1 MKGAKQVKN
10 VVDANDKARD
20 EVTRK
25 KLADIEALPVGGE
38 LSAADAE
45 GSAKESTVPGGAG
58 PPALS
63 TLDDVVMEPDVAA
76 SGQARGAEGEGA
88 AVPRL
93 TVEQNGAEIRRVCME
108 AAVADQQAAAL
119 AAIAAGPAAATV
131 PGVRRGAPEGTN
143 GREGQ
148 GIGCGVFDA
157 MYTPAEGDL
166 PFSRYGRKYKSSN
179 EWSAVAEQQ
188 YEKMLA
194 DLVVGAAALGLGQT
208 VRLFKVAWQGNELSR
223 DAIVQVLQQV
233 MAPAGEVQGTLGVL
247 SELFDNGGVRANGG
261 EAVLGR
267 GGGIYV
273 PMIMKHLNVV
283 GEKDAEHLK
292 LWGGVR
298 PGYSDDS
305 GPGGADEV
313 TQLWDCPAGYF
324 TVGVPMLMGDGREV
338 VHNLC
343 IEMSWW
349 TLETTQ
355 EPEKLGCLRGEWRI
369 PGVDVRKREETQVV
383 RLARSLEKLGDEYR
397 GIKMQLRQEWVNGVK
412 LQMIWGVSP
421 SGMRRQAEQVAGK
434 LPFGVYIEWLGE
446 QRLLQTGK
454 PDLLIAEKGQWG
466 KAGGATS
473 ISQMREEENPRK
485 LVIKP
490 LAKHLQ
496 GPVWGGKL
504 QEALEGCGFDGV
516 QSVGFSEDRSP
527 GYRRR
532 GVVAFVVFETPEQRD
547 AVLETDKVIWAL
559 FTPDF
564 QCENKRIELKA
575 ADTEWSSAQVG
586 GRKDAGG
593 SKSKRTRSETIVV
606 PKPNRLGIGGG
617 QVRGRDS
624 GGGSGPTIM
633 DENTGKVMDRGGEEA
648 IKKMEQEAS
657 DKLVKKMGEQMN
669 QMFASLAV
677 KQEVENSRLKEE
689 NQQMQRQL
697 VEQNNRIEQ
706 QSNMMDQRSD
716 RMEQMMGMLMRQM
729 GMEQPG
735 SPPEYQP
742 AVVTPVKG
750 SRVAVVVPPL
760 PGAGGPSSM
769 VKKARSAVEPGQQG
783 TEAIAEMARHNQ
795 AMKEARL
802 ATDPNFGQLDAE
814 EVAEMVRRNQVM
826 KKALQDCMEQGAGMT
841 QFMQQRG
848 HHEVV
853 GMIESG
859 GVSPPE
865 AK

>member
-1 MKGAKQVKN
+1 MIAKKQIGEMVKGAKQVKN

-20 EVTRK
+20 EVERK
-25 KLADIEALPVGGE
+25 KLADIEALPAGGG

-45 GSAKESTVPGGAG
+45 GSAKGITVPGGTG

-63 TLDDVVMEPDVAA
+63 TLDDVVMEPADAA

-88 AVPRL
+88 AVPRQ
-93 TVEQNGAEIRRVCME
+93 TVEQVGAEVRRVCME

-148 GIGCGVFDA
+148 GIGCGVFDV

-188 YEKMLA
+188 WEEMLS
-194 DLVVGAAALGLGQT
+194 DVRKERLGLGQT

-223 DAIVQVLQQV
+223 EAIVQVLQQV
-233 MAPAGEVQGTLGVL
+233 MAPAGVVQGTLGVL
-247 SELFDNGGVRANGG
+247 SELFDNSGVRANGG

-273 PMIMKHLNVV
+273 PMIMKHLNVE
-283 GEKDAEHLK
+283 GEKDAENLK

-305 GPGGADEV
+305 GPGGADDV

-355 EPEKLGCLRGEWRI
+355 EPEKLGCLRGVWKI
-369 PGVDVRKREETQVV
+369 TGVDVRKREETQVV
-383 RLARSLEKLGDEYR
+383 RLARSLEKLGDEYK
-397 GIKMQLRQEWVNGVK
+397 GIKLQLRQEWVNGVK

-421 SGMRRQAEQVAGK
+421 PLMTRQAEMVAQK
-434 LPFGVYIEWLGE
+434 LPYGVHIEWLGE

-454 PDLLIAEKGQWG
+454 PDLLIAEKGQWS
-466 KAGGATS
+466 KAGGAIS

-504 QEALEGCGFDGV
+504 QEALEGCGFTGV
-516 QSVGFSEDRSP
+516 QSVGFSEDRSA

-559 FTPDF
+559 LTPDF

-586 GRKDAGG
+586 GRKDAGV
-593 SKSKRTRSETIVV
+593 SKSKRTRSEAIVM
-606 PKPNRLGIGGG
+606 PKPNRSGGG
-617 QVRGRDS
+617 QARGSDS
-624 GGGSGPTIM
+624 GDGSGPTIR
-633 DENTGKVMDRGGEEA
+633 DESTGKVMDRGGEEA
-648 IKKMEQEAS
+648 IKKMEQETK
-657 DKLVKKMGEQMN
+657 DQLVETLSERMN
-669 QMFASLAV
+669 ELFANLAV
-677 KQEVENSRLKEE
+677 KQEEENTRLREE
-689 NQQMQRQL
+689 NQQMKKQME
-697 VEQNNRIEQ
+697 EQKSKYDQ
-706 QSNMMDQRSD
+706 QSN
-716 RMEQMMGMLMRQM
+716 RMEQMMGMLMQRL
-729 GMEQPG
+729 GMELPD
-735 SPPEYQP
+735 SPPGCQP
-742 AVVTPVKG
+742 ALVTPVVTPVKDSKG
-750 SRVAVVVPPL
+750 SCVMPPL
-760 PGAGGPSSM
+760 PGVDGPSSLE
-769 VKKARSAVEPGQQG
+769 KASRPVTHPQFGMSAEQV
-783 TEAIAEMARHNQ
+783 AEVMKSNL
-795 AMKEARL
+795 AMKEAL
-802 ATDPNFGQLDAE
+802 
-814 EVAEMVRRNQVM
+814 
-826 KKALQDCMEQGAGMT
+826 KDCMEGGGTGLT
-841 QFMQQRG
+841 QFMQSKG
-848 HHEVV
+848 HQGVV
-853 GMIESG
+853 GMIQSG
-859 GVSPPE
+859 SVSLPE
-865 AK
+865 GR